1 MTASPFACILLI
13 DYSELIS
20 SKRRYVVAK
29 RKNQNPKGSRS
40 EEDKKLQALYAKM
53 RKNFTA
59 ADLQE
64 YTEIDEGVPARK
76 ILAEMEE
83 IHRKYQRKRA

>member
-1 MTASPFACILLI
+1 M
-13 DYSELIS
+13 
-20 SKRRYVVAK
+20 AK

-40 EEDKKLQALYAKM
+40 NEDKKLQALYAKM
-53 RKNFTA
+53 RKSFTA